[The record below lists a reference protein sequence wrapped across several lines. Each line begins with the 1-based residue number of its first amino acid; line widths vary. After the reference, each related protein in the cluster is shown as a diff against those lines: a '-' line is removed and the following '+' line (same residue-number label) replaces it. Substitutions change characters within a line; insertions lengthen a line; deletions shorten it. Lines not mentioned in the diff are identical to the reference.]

1 MLMIFFMKIAEL
13 ISTKATCP
21 RKSVGCVITK
31 DNRIISTGYNG
42 SPRGMKHC
50 DDIGCKII
58 NNHCQRVL
66 HAEMNALLFAGRD
79 AEGATLYS
87 NVLPC
92 VVCFK
97 LLIQAGIKRVVYE
110 EDYNKKSV
118 EWLIKESGMVVER
131 FINNK

>member
-1 MLMIFFMKIAEL
+1 MIFFMKIAEL

-42 SPRGMKHC
+42 SPKGMPHC

-118 EWLIKESGMVVER
+118 EWLIEESKVE
-131 FINNK
+131 FVKFKKNNS